1 MIVRHGIRDFLKANG
16 ASTETAIV
24 ADCVAQGAMEKQV
37 KKILERWVNR
47 GSITKNG
54 DTYDFLPSS
63 R

>member
-1 MIVRHGIRDFLKANG
+1 MIVRYGIRDFLKANG
-16 ASTETAIV
+16 ASTEAAIV
-24 ADCVAQGAMEKQV
+24 ADSVAQGAKEKQV

-47 GSITKNG
+47 GSITKTG